1 MAPATD
7 LAAKLVAEV
16 KDVCK
21 TLDDFQQKHKERMV
35 SSMARQESQPVP
47 TQQQLIQKRQPRQE
61 RPMSTQT
68 LTLSWS
74 CRLSTFSRLPM
85 PW

>member
-16 KDVCK
+16 KEVCK
-21 TLDDFQQKHKERMV
+21 SLDDLQTRQKERMV
-35 SSMARQESQPVP
+35 ASMTRQESKSVP
-47 TQQQLIQKRQPRQE
+47 NQQQLSEKRQSRHE

-68 LTLSWS
+68 LTVKWS
-74 CRLSTFSRLPM
+74 CRLSTFSRLPL
-85 PW
+85 P